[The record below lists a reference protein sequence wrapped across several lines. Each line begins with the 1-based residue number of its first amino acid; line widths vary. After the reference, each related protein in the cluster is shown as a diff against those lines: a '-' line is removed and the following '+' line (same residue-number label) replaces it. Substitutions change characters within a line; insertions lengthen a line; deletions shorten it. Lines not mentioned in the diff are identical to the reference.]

1 MQPNHQPLF
10 EPVVIGNVQLRNR
23 VALAPTYVGSGDDRG
38 NVTDQ
43 TLCYYYARA
52 AGGVGLVIVE
62 ITGVTGR
69 YAFAPGFGLG
79 AASERH
85 VAGLRDLA
93 RVIHWGGAKA
103 ILQIL
108 LGQGAQALYR
118 NDRRDLVGP
127 SDVPAL
133 LQREFVPK
141 ALEAMLHEK
150 PQAPR
155 PLTLE
160 EIDSLRGSA
169 VRAALRAQ
177 RAGFE
182 GVEVHGAHG
191 YLLAQFT
198 SPYFN
203 RRGDEYGGS
212 PERRWRL
219 STELIREIR
228 DAVGKQFVI
237 GYRFSAREGIPGGL
251 DLPESLGMARALQ
264 DAGVDYLSVSHGCYG
279 SVTAILPKGEGTMT
293 EDAAAILREV
303 SVPVMCPN
311 FQDPDRASEAI
322 GGGSVDLVALSRA
335 LLADPL
341 WVQKVERGEADTIRR
356 CVRCYRCFRD
366 AIVTHMP
373 VRCTVNP
380 MLGFDRF
387 DPACLPRPPGAST
400 PS

>member
-1 MQPNHQPLF
+1 MEPKHQSLF
-10 EPVVIGNVQLRNR
+10 EPVSIGRLQLTNR

-79 AASERH
+79 AASDRH

-93 RVIHWGGAKA
+93 RVIHWGGARA
-103 ILQIL
+103 IIQIVP
-108 LGQGAQALYR
+108 GQGAQALHHH
-118 NDRRDLVGP
+118 DRRPLVAP

-133 LQREFVPK
+133 IQRESLPK
-141 ALEAMLHEK
+141 ALKAVLQETPEV
-150 PQAPR
+150 PR

-160 EIDSLRGSA
+160 EIESLTASM

-177 RAGFE
+177 RAGFD
-182 GVEVHGAHG
+182 GVELHGAHG

-203 RRGDEYGGS
+203 RRQDEYGGS
-212 PERRWRL
+212 PEKRWRL
-219 STELIREIR
+219 STVLIRRIR
-228 DAVGKQFVI
+228 DEVGAKFVI

-251 DLPESLGMARALQ
+251 DLPESSEMAKALEA
-264 DAGVDYLSVSHGCYG
+264 AGVDYLSVSRGCYG
-279 SVTAILPKGEGTMT
+279 AVTSLLPKEEGAIT
-293 EDAAAILREV
+293 EDAAMIRKTV
-303 SVPVMCPN
+303 SVPVICPN
-311 FQDPDRASEAI
+311 FQDPDKAAQAI
-322 GGGSVDLVALSRA
+322 ADGSVDVVALSRA

-341 WVQKVERGEADTIRR
+341 WVDKVRRGGAHSIKK
-356 CVRCYRCFRD
+356 CVRCYQCFRD
-366 AIVTHMP
+366 AVVTHLP
-373 VRCTVNP
+373 VRCSVNP
-380 MLGFDRF
+380 MLGFERF
-387 DPACLPRPPGAST
+387 DPACFPRPPTASV
-400 PS
+400 PP